1 MSNNKGSFMDLLYKT
16 IMPKVYGIGA
26 AVVIMGAMFKILHLP
41 GAAPMLGVGL
51 SVEAVIFFLSAFEP
65 PHHEVDWTKVYPELS
80 EDYEGPGGPG
90 QQARKMIA
98 KGPTDAVSQKLD
110 KMLEDAK
117 IGPELIESLGHGMK
131 KLSENVGKM
140 ATMGDVGAV
149 TSEYSGNL
157 RKASDLIGGVNK
169 SYDATLK
176 AMQEMAQVSKTAT
189 EDMANSAKDAKE
201 YHSQIQNVTKNLE
214 ALNAVYELELQDTN
228 NHVKAM
234 NKFYTSLTTSL
245 EGMTKST
252 QDAEVFKN
260 EITKLTTNLTALNKV
275 YGNMLT
281 AMKS

>member
-1 MSNNKGSFMDLLYKT
+1 MSNNKGSFMDLMYKT

-41 GAAPMLGVGL
+41 GASAMLGVGL
-51 SVEAVIFFLSAFEP
+51 STEAVIFFLSAFEP
-65 PHHEVDWTKVYPELS
+65 AHHEVDWTKVYPELS
-80 EDYEGPGGPG
+80 EDYEGGPG
-90 QQARKMIA
+90 PKKMIS
-98 KGPTDAVSQKLD
+98 KGGSGDAVSQKLD

-117 IGPELIESLGHGMK
+117 IGPELVESLGHGMR
-131 KLSENVGKM
+131 KLSDNVAKM
-140 ATMGDVGAV
+140 ATMGDVGAN

-157 RKASDLIGGVNK
+157 RKASELMGNVNK
-169 SYDATLK
+169 SYEVTLK
-176 AMQEMAQVSKTAT
+176 AMQDMAQVSKSAT

-201 YHSQIQNVTKNLE
+201 YHSQVQTVTKNLE

-234 NKFYTSLTTSL
+234 NQFYSSLTTSL
-245 EGMTKST
+245 QGMTKAT
-252 QDAEVFKN
+252 QDAEVFNK
-260 EITKLTTNLTALNKV
+260 EISRLTTNLSALNKV

>member
-1 MSNNKGSFMDLLYKT
+1 MSQNKGSFMDLLYKT

-26 AVVIMGAMFKILHLP
+26 SVVILGAMFKILHLP
-41 GAAPMLGVGL
+41 GAGAMLGVGL
-51 SVEAVIFFLSAFEP
+51 TTEATIFFLSAFEP
-65 PHHEVDWTKVYPELS
+65 PHHEVDWTKVYPELA
-80 EDYEGPGGPG
+80 EDYEGGVQPK
-90 QQARKMIA
+90 KMIS
-98 KGPTDAVSQKLD
+98 KGGPTDAVSQKLD

-140 ATMGDVGAV
+140 ANMSDVGAI
-149 TSEYSGNL
+149 TTEYSGNL
-157 RKASDLIGGVNK
+157 KKASDMMGGVNK
-169 SYDATLK
+169 SYEVTLK
-176 AMQEMAQVSKTAT
+176 AMQDMAQVSKSAT

-201 YHSQIQNVTKNLE
+201 YHSQVQNVTKNLE

-234 NKFYTSLTTSL
+234 NKFYTSLSSSL
-245 EGMTKST
+245 EGMTKAT

-260 EITKLTTNLTALNKV
+260 EIAKLTTNLASLNKV